1 MKRKMLT
8 SEYSRREFLRTLS
21 FGGAAMAAHGFK
33 TFEPAKYIPTIG
45 LQLYTMRKV
54 FVQDFEGTI
63 KKIAETGFVG
73 VETFAMPEQITL
85 ARAGKAISEA
95 GLKVIGCHCNLPI
108 GGDRDVALKM
118 AEAYGADR
126 LIFHG
131 WPPGDKYKNG
141 DQLKHTVEV
150 YNEISSALKS
160 QGLKFGLHN
169 HWFEFEKNDE
179 SVIPFYYFLKNVNP
193 DIFFEIDT
201 YWTKT
206 GGQDPVKI
214 LTDFGK
220 RAPLLHIKDGAAQ
233 KGTEMNKHVPA
244 GEGTL
249 DFPGIVKAGGKNIE
263 WMIVE
268 FDEYEHDIFE
278 GIQKSYAYL
287 TKNGLAKG
295 KV

>member
-1 MKRKMLT
+1 MLRT
-8 SEYSRREFLRTLS
+8 EYSRREFLRTLS
-21 FGGAAMAAHGFK
+21 FGGAAMAVHGFK
-33 TFEPAKYIPTIG
+33 SFEPEKYIPAIG
-45 LQLYTMRKV
+45 IQLYTVRKV
-54 FVQDFEGTI
+54 LVQDFEAAI
-63 KKIAETGFVG
+63 RKITEAGFVG

-85 ARAGKAISEA
+85 ERAAKTIKDA
-95 GLKVIGCHCNLPI
+95 GLKVIGCHCNLPV
-108 GGDRDVALKM
+108 GNDRDVALRM

-141 DQLKHTVEV
+141 DELKRTVEM

-160 QGLKFGLHN
+160 HGVKFGLHN
-169 HWFEFEKNDE
+169 HWFEFEKNE
-179 SVIPFYYFLKNVNP
+179 EAVIPFYYLLKNVNP
-193 DIFFEIDT
+193 EIFFEVDT

-206 GGQDPVKI
+206 GGQDPVKV
-214 LTDFGK
+214 LADFGK

-233 KGTEMNKHVPA
+233 KGPEMNKHVPA
-244 GEGTL
+244 GEGSL

-278 GIQKSYAYL
+278 GVQKSYAYL

>member
-1 MKRKMLT
+1 M
-8 SEYSRREFLRTLS
+8 SSAEYSRREFLKALGIGSAALS
-21 FGGAAMAAHGFK
+21 MYGFK

-45 LQLYTMRKV
+45 IQLYTVRKV
-54 FVQDFEGTI
+54 LVQDFEGVI
-63 KKIAETGFVG
+63 QKISEMGFVG
-73 VETFAMPEQITL
+73 VETFAMPEQIIL
-85 ARAGKAISEA
+85 ERAAKAIRDA
-95 GLKVIGCHCNLPI
+95 GLKVIGCHCNLPV
-108 GGDRDVALKM
+108 GDDRDVALRM
-118 AEAYGADR
+118 ADAYHADR
-126 LIFHG
+126 IIFHG

-141 DQLKHTVEV
+141 DELKHTVEI
-150 YNEISSALKS
+150 YNEISSAVKS
-160 QGLKFGLHN
+160 HGLKFGLHN

-179 SVIPFYYFLKNVNP
+179 GAIPFYYFLKNLNH

-206 GGQDPVKI
+206 GGQDPVKVI
-214 LTDFGK
+214 ADFGK

-233 KGTEMNKHVPA
+233 KGPEMNKHVPA
-244 GEGTL
+244 GDGTL

-278 GIQKSYAYL
+278 GIQKSYTYL